1 MKKLTT
7 AITLLASLGLISFA
21 NANQVSPYAYAY
33 SVYGGALVAGATLT
47 KVTADT
53 PNTAFSLPQGGL
65 PAALSQDDKN
75 AGLVTFYSINSK
87 QKDIKIS
94 LTYMVNTTGGG
105 AQTCTVNVE
114 STNIFDKG
122 QPLNAQLTTPIC
134 GALFH
139 PVYSTNTKDG
149 DQVVTTNWKVE

>member
-1 MKKLTT
+1 MKKITT
-7 AITLLASLGLISFA
+7 AITLLASLGLIGFA

-33 SVYGGALVAGATLT
+33 SVYGDNLVAGATLT
-47 KVTADT
+47 NVTADT

-65 PAALSQDDKN
+65 PAALSKDNKN
-75 AGLVTFYSINSK
+75 AGLVTFYSTDKN

-94 LTYMVNTTGGG
+94 LTYSVDAGVSP
-105 AQTCTVNVE
+105 QTCVVTVE

-134 GALFH
+134 GVLFH
-139 PVYSTNTKDG
+139 PKYGTNTKDG

>member
-1 MKKLTT
+1 MKRLTT
-7 AITLLASLGLISFA
+7 AITLLASLGLVGFA

-53 PNTAFSLPQGGL
+53 PNTAFSLPHGGL

-75 AGLVTFYSINSK
+75 AGLVTFYSTDNH

-94 LTYMVNTTGGG
+94 LTYTVDTTGGG
-105 AQTCTVNVE
+105 PQTCTVSVE
-114 STNIFDKG
+114 STDIFNKG
-122 QPLNAQLTTPIC
+122 QSLSAQLTTPVC
-134 GALFH
+134 GPLFH
-139 PVYSTNTKDG
+139 PVYTTNTKDG
-149 DQVVTTNWKVE
+149 DQVVTTNWKIE

>member
-7 AITLLASLGLISFA
+7 AITLLASLGLIGFA
-21 NANQVSPYAYAY
+21 NANQISPYAYAY
-33 SVYGGALVAGATLT
+33 SVYGGNLVAGATLT

-75 AGLVTFYSINSK
+75 AGLVTFYSTDKN

-94 LTYMVNTTGGG
+94 LTYTVDAG
-105 AQTCTVNVE
+105 ASPPTCVVSVE

-122 QPLNAQLTTPIC
+122 QPLNAQLTTPTC

-139 PVYSTNTKDG
+139 PVYSTNIKDG